1 MKIYARIEGKR
12 VVEIVS
18 LDVEPETLYHPSL
31 VWVDVTNMNPLPG
44 VSYLYDGK
52 VFTAPVYETQEPLFI
67 ATSRKAAAMEEAA
80 QAMAPLQDA
89 VEVGMATDA
98 EASLL
103 TEWQKY
109 RVLLNRVDVTTAPDI
124 TWPEA
129 PGSLTAS

>member
-31 VWVDVTNMNPLPG
+31 VWVDITNMNPAPG
-44 VSYLYDGK
+44 VNYLFDGK
-52 VFTAPVYETQEPLFI
+52 VFTAPVIETQEPLFI
-67 ATSRKAAAMEEAA
+67 ATSRKAASMEEAA

-89 VEVGMATDA
+89 VVVGMATDA
-98 EASLL
+98 ETSLL

-109 RVLLNRVDVTTAPDI
+109 RVLLNRVDVTKAPDI

-129 PGSLTAS
+129 PGSLTVS

>member
-1 MKIYARIEGKR
+1 MKNYARIEDQR
-12 VVEIVS
+12 VAEIVS

-31 VWVDVTNMNPLPG
+31 VWVDITNMNPAPG
-44 VSYLYDGK
+44 VSYLFDGK
-52 VFTAPVYETQEPLFI
+52 VFTAPVIETQEPLFI

-89 VEVGMATDA
+89 VVVGMATDA
-98 EASLL
+98 ETSLL

-109 RVLLNRVDVTTAPDI
+109 RVLLNRVDVTKAPDI

>member
-31 VWVDVTNMNPLPG
+31 VWVDITNMNPAPE
-44 VSYLYDGK
+44 VSYLFDGK
-52 VFTAPVYETQEPLFI
+52 VFTAPVIETQEPLFI
-67 ATSRKAAAMEEAA
+67 ATSRKAASMEEAA

-89 VEVGMATDA
+89 VVVGMATDA
-98 EASLL
+98 ETSLL

-109 RVLLNRVDVTTAPDI
+109 RVLLNRVDVTKAPDI

>member
-12 VVEIVS
+12 VVEIIS
-18 LDVEPETLYHPSL
+18 LGVEPETLYHPSL
-31 VWVDVTNMNPLPG
+31 VWVDITNMNPAPG
-44 VSYLYDGK
+44 VSYLFDGK
-52 VFTAPVYETQEPLFI
+52 VFTAPVIETQEPLFI
-67 ATSRKAAAMEEAA
+67 ATNRKAAAMAEAA

-89 VEVGMATDA
+89 VDVGMATDA
-98 EASLL
+98 ETSLL